1 MSKKLSIENTVFDIL
16 VNMLKLQMKIHERQW
31 WKNLKNLNNENHVWA
46 AIREKGFWFGEN
58 NMTADHG
65 QKIIKA
71 TGILVIMCMHSTLKL
86 LLKWAM
92 QYHICADC
100 KKGIT
105 LLAFYLRIFA
115 YMSNEWL
122 FWIHLNIYEGDYMRF
137 CNCSCIRKLF

>member
-16 VNMLKLQMKIHERQW
+16 VNMLKLQMKIYERQS
-31 WKNLKNLNNENHVWA
+31 WKNVNLNNENHVWA

-122 FWIHLNIYEGDYMRF
+122 FLNTPKYIRRRLYE
-137 CNCSCIRKLF
+137 IL